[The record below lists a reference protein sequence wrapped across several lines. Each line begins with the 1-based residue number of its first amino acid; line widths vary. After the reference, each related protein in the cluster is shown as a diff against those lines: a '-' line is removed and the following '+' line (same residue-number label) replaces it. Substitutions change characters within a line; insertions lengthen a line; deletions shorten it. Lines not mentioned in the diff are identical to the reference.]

1 MNAAS
6 MTNAR
11 TAFHSLLMLALSMAL
26 AACSSDPTKGYSFE
40 SAHDTTIRTVAVPI
54 FSNDTF
60 HHGVELTLTE
70 DIIKQIQ
77 RQTPWRVTSSENADA
92 VLTGSIKG
100 VNLRSLSTRTG
111 SGFVQEMA
119 VQITVDFE
127 FVDNR
132 TGKMLTTRTGYSALG
147 SFVPAQP
154 TGERIDVGYAG
165 AAQTLA
171 RDLVGDLQEVW

>member
-1 MNAAS
+1 MIALRWLILLLGAA
-6 MTNAR
+6 T
-11 TAFHSLLMLALSMAL
+11 LC
-26 AACSSDPTKGYSFE
+26 ACSSDPTKGYSFE
-40 SAHDTTIRTVAVPI
+40 SAHDSSIKTVAVPI
-54 FSNDTF
+54 FTNDTF

-77 RQTPWRVTSSENADA
+77 RQTPWRITSAANADA

-100 VNLRSLSTRTG
+100 VNLRALSTRTG

-119 VQITVDFE
+119 VQVTVDFE

-132 TGKMLTTRTGYSALG
+132 SGKTLTSRTGYSALG

-171 RDLVGDLQEVW
+171 RDLVGDLQNVW

>member
-1 MNAAS
+1 MI
-6 MTNAR
+6 
-11 TAFHSLLMLALSMAL
+11 ALRWLIILVCVATLS
-26 AACSSDPTKGYSFE
+26 ACSSDPTKGYSFE
-40 SAHDTTIRTVAVPI
+40 SAHDSSIKTVAVPI
-54 FSNDTF
+54 FTNDTF

-77 RQTPWRVTSSENADA
+77 RQTPWRITSAANADA

-100 VNLRSLSTRTG
+100 VNLRALSTRTG

-119 VQITVDFE
+119 VQVTVDFE

-132 TGKMLTTRTGYSALG
+132 SGKTLTSRTGYSALG

-171 RDLVGDLQEVW
+171 RDLVGDLQNVW

>member
-1 MNAAS
+1 MIALRWLIILVCAA
-6 MTNAR
+6 T
-11 TAFHSLLMLALSMAL
+11 LP
-26 AACSSDPTKGYSFE
+26 ACSSDPTKGYSFE
-40 SAHDTTIRTVAVPI
+40 SAHDSSIKTVAVPI
-54 FSNDTF
+54 FTNDTF

-77 RQTPWRVTSSENADA
+77 RQTPWRITSAANADA

-100 VNLRSLSTRTG
+100 VNLRALSTRTG

-119 VQITVDFE
+119 VQVTVDFE

-132 TGKMLTTRTGYSALG
+132 SGKTLTSRTGYSALG

-171 RDLVGDLQEVW
+171 RDLVGDLQNVW